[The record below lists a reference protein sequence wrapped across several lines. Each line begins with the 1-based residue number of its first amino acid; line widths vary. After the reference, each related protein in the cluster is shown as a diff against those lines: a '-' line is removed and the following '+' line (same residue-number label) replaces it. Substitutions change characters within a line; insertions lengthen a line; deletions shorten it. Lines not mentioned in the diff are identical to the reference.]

1 MYDIQQQ
8 HRSFASDHENIND
21 HPDQDVG
28 NLKSVQYVVLVTMIL
43 LTVTYNNIN
52 K

>member
-21 HPDQDVG
+21 HPDEGDG
-28 NLKSVQYVVLVTMIL
+28 NLKSVRYVVLVTIIL
-43 LTVTYNNIN
+43 LTVTYNN
-52 K
+52 